1 MQVKLACIGI
11 SIFSLSFPL
20 FMIAQQSLECGDPA
34 PLWILD
40 KSPKAGQI
48 YKSGEKTNTP
58 EAYKSSAGVPQSNP
72 PLADKSQAKAPDK
85 KIQIPGKPAE
95 FKLFMVKKVFSLWLI
110 SGRQ

>member
-1 MQVKLACIGI
+1 
-11 SIFSLSFPL
+11 
-20 FMIAQQSLECGDPA
+20 MIVEQSLECGDPA

-72 PLADKSQAKAPDK
+72 PLADKSQAGAPDK
-85 KIQIPGKPAE
+85 ETNSDADGQVRVG
-95 FKLFMVKKVFSLWLI
+95 VFYLNILEYMLLL
-110 SGRQ
+110 R